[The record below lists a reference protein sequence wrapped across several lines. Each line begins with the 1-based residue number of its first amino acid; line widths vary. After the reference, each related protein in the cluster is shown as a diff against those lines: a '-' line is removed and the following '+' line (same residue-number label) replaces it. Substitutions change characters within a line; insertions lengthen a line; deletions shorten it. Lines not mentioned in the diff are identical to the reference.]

1 MIHVSKQEVMIS
13 SHHHHIPAPPLW
25 PLWIQCRNYLISPLL
40 MSSDKTGGDR
50 KEAFVEFVALSGLSN
65 TDGNSV
71 HETDHNPIHKLN
83 SLHPTDVGMFQQVT

>member
-1 MIHVSKQEVMIS
+1 
-13 SHHHHIPAPPLW
+13 
-25 PLWIQCRNYLISPLL
+25 